1 MASSLHT
8 EILKLARGGVE
19 AAVLIGYCRSEDGGP
34 GYFFCRSVK
43 RLSAREKEGPQ
54 GELPAKIGLLAGGG
68 TFPFAVARA
77 ARESGIEVV
86 CAGIKHEVSREIAS
100 EVSVFKEFGLG
111 RLGRVLRFFRR
122 HGVTEVSWAGWVRK
136 ERLFTPA
143 RIFSLLPDWRML
155 RIWYFSLR
163 DRQSQTILTSFAEEF
178 EREGIKVAHSTR
190 YCPELLVKEG
200 LVGRLKPKSRHLED
214 ISFGWGI
221 AQRMADLDVGQSVA
235 VLEKATIAVEGLEGT
250 DRNILR
256 AGELCR
262 KGGFTV
268 VKLPKKEHDM
278 RFDVPTVGPDTI
290 ENLKEA
296 GGAVLAIKAGG
307 TLILEQERVAELAD
321 RYGIVVVAYQE
332 PPG

>member
-1 MASSLHT
+1 MSGQ
-8 EILKLARGGVE
+8 KP
-19 AAVLIGYCRSEDGGP
+19 EDPGP
-34 GYFFCRSVK
+34 D
-43 RLSAREKEGPQ
+43 
-54 GELPAKIGLLAGGG
+54 LPIRIGLLAGGG
-68 TFPFAVARA
+68 SFPFAVARA
-77 ARESGIEVV
+77 ARENGIEVV
-86 CAGIKHEVSREIAS
+86 CAGIKHEVSRDLEG

-111 RLGRVLRFFRR
+111 RMGRVLRFFRR
-122 HGVTEVSWAGWVRK
+122 HGVNEVSWAGWVRK

-155 RIWYFSLR
+155 KIWYFRLR
-163 DRQSQTILTSFAEEF
+163 DRQSQTILASLAEEF
-178 EREGIKVAHSTR
+178 EREGIEVAHSTR

-200 LVGRLKPKSRHLED
+200 LIGRIKPKGKHIDD
-214 ISFGWGI
+214 ICFGWGI

-235 VLEKATIAVEGLEGT
+235 VLQKATIAVEGLEGT

-278 RFDVPTVGPDTI
+278 RFDIPTIGPDTI

-321 RYGIVVVAYQE
+321 RYGIAVVAYKE
-332 PPG
+332 PPQ

>member
-1 MASSLHT
+1 MPIQA
-8 EILKLARGGVE
+8 
-19 AAVLIGYCRSEDGGP
+19 
-34 GYFFCRSVK
+34 
-43 RLSAREKEGPQ
+43 KEVSQEG
-54 GELPAKIGLLAGGG
+54 LPVRIGLLAGGG

-77 ARESGIEVV
+77 ARQSGIEVV
-86 CAGIKHEVSREIAS
+86 CAGIKHEVSRELAS

-111 RLGRVLRFFRR
+111 RLGRVLRYFRR
-122 HGVTEVSWAGWVRK
+122 HGISEVSWAGWVRK

-190 YCPELLVKEG
+190 YCPELLIKEG
-200 LVGRLKPKSRHLED
+200 LVGCVKPKARHLED
-214 ISFGWGI
+214 IRFGWDI

-268 VKLPKKEHDM
+268 VKLPKDDHDM
-278 RFDVPTVGPDTI
+278 RFDVPTIGPDTI

-296 GGAVLAIKAGG
+296 GGAVLAVKAGG
-307 TLILEQERVAELAD
+307 TLILEQERVVELAD
-321 RYGIVVVAYQE
+321 RYGIVVVAYEDSPQ
-332 PPG
+332 